1 MVAVDLEGLRGALRL
16 ICPDVDWSW
25 LLKIAKRIA
34 ATATRIHQKYHMV
47 TSERLYAL
55 GVELMDHAAEA
66 ADAHERMSLTHALEF
81 RDGLVIAF
89 LALIPL
95 RSRTLTALR
104 VGRQL
109 VKTGDLWALDIP
121 ATDTKSGRPLD
132 YPIAIELSWR
142 IDLYLERF
150 RCVIHGA
157 GRHTSPWA
165 SISGASNVCH
175 GDLLSCMRPDQES
188 FRISR
193 HSSSISACSRELMVY
208 PRPKERA
215 RR

>member
-1 MVAVDLEGLRGALRL
+1 
-16 ICPDVDWSW
+16 
-25 LLKIAKRIA
+25 
-34 ATATRIHQKYHMV
+34 
-47 TSERLYAL
+47 
-55 GVELMDHAAEA
+55 
-66 ADAHERMSLTHALEF
+66 MSLTHALEF

-157 GRHTSPWA
+157 GRHISPWA
-165 SISGASNVCH
+165 SI
-175 GDLLSCMRPDQES
+175 
-188 FRISR
+188 
-193 HSSSISACSRELMVY
+193 
-208 PRPKERA
+208 
-215 RR
+215 